1 MKSAWCLQFSEKL
14 NGGNQALAAF
24 FNELSKGDGSTL
36 VLRGGLSNF
45 FNVIA
50 QNRKKW
56 VVVSDPLCALIL
68 YVLRFQRVIHFVQSD
83 DYDLFY
89 ERGGVFNLLYR
100 RSYSALARFSNW
112 ERVFNSDYSR
122 LKFNT
127 RFGTSYSSD
136 SVVPMLG
143 LTDLFPART
152 QPLGGQEKIRKGNA
166 LWVGS
171 KHAFKGGETFVRVI
185 ERTGINGTMLFG
197 GELPQWA
204 MRARNIEV
212 VSNLNRDEVY
222 KQMESA
228 SCYVYTSRFDSFGL
242 PMFEALYTGCPV
254 IALTNECVQLNKTSR
269 YVRVVESE
277 AELDKALSEGVYTH
291 DRPAFGVDW
300 EKERQRLLD
309 WIYLNF
315 RYLHNS

>member
-24 FNELSKGDGSTL
+24 FNELKKGDGTTL

-45 FNVIA
+45 FKIIA
-50 QNRKKW
+50 QNRKDW
-56 VVVSDPLCALIL
+56 VVVSDPLCALIIF
-68 YVLRFQRVIHFVQSD
+68 VLRFQRVIHFVQSD
-83 DYDLFY
+83 DYDLFF
-89 ERGGVFNLLYR
+89 ERGGVINLLYR
-100 RSYSALARFSNW
+100 RAYFALIRFSNW

-136 SVVPMLG
+136 SVLPMLG

-152 QPLGGQEKIRKGNA
+152 KSLGGQEKIRNGNA

-171 KHAFKGGETFVRVI
+171 KHAFKGSEIFVRVI

-197 GELPQWA
+197 GEVPHWVTS
-204 MRARNIEV
+204 ARNIEV
-212 VSNLNRDEVY
+212 ASNLNRDEVY

-242 PMFEALYTGCPV
+242 PMFEALYTGCQV
-254 IALTNECVQLNKTSR
+254 IALKNECVQLNKTSR
-269 YVRVVESE
+269 FVRVVECE
-277 AELDKALSEGVYTH
+277 AELEKALLEGVYTH
-291 DRPAFGVDW
+291 DRPAFEVDW
-300 EKERQRLLD
+300 VMERQRLLD
-309 WIYLNF
+309 WINLNF
-315 RYLHNS
+315 SHLQNS

>member
-24 FNELSKGDGSTL
+24 FNELLKGDGSTF
-36 VLRGGLSNF
+36 VLRGGLSSLIKICTQSRNE
-45 FNVIA
+45 
-50 QNRKKW
+50 W

-68 YVLRFQRVIHFVQSD
+68 FVLRFQKVIHFVQSD

-100 RSYSALARFSNW
+100 RAYSALVRFSHW

-122 LKFNT
+122 LKFNS
-127 RFGTSYSSD
+127 RFDKSYSED

-143 LTDLFPART
+143 LTDLFPAHT
-152 QPLGGQEKIRKGNA
+152 KTLGGQEKIRKGNA

-171 KHAFKGGETFVRVI
+171 KHAFKGGETFVRVM
-185 ERTGINGTMLFG
+185 ERIGIHGTMLFG
-197 GELPQWA
+197 GEVPQWA
-204 MRARNIEV
+204 TSSTNIEV
-212 VSNLNRDEVY
+212 ASNLNRDEVY
-222 KQMESA
+222 KQMENA
-228 SCYVYTSRFDSFGL
+228 RCYVYTSRFDSFGL

-269 YVRVVESE
+269 FVHVVESE
-277 AELDKALSEGVYTH
+277 AELEKALSEGVYTH
-291 DRPAFGVDW
+291 DQPAFVVDW
-300 EKERQRLLD
+300 EMERQKLLD
-309 WIYLNF
+309 WINLNF
-315 RYLHNS
+315 RYLQSS